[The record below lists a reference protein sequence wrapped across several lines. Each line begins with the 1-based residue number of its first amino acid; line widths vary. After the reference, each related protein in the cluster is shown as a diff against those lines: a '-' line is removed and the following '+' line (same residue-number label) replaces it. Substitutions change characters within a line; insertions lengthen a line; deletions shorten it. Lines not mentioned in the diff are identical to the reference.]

1 MSPFARM
8 PDGTPVGSV
17 ARARERRAVRRL
29 VHKLKILGVGAGGLM
44 VPNKIHP
51 ALREGRGGD
60 LDGPR
65 HGQDGL
71 VHDEQ

>member
-1 MSPFARM
+1 
-8 PDGTPVGSV
+8 
-17 ARARERRAVRRL
+17 
-29 VHKLKILGVGAGGLM
+29 M

-51 ALREGRGGD
+51 ALREGRGD